1 MTDRRDD
8 LLAALHA
15 RAAAGDGPAELASFL
30 AAEGLDEGA
39 IGAML
44 RLLAGE
50 ADPAKM
56 SGRRP
61 RRRSAATDGTTAVLM
76 APAAPIRVPGPHE
89 WGRFTPEAWGRVLQ
103 IAAGG
108 FLATPD
114 LERVLDQ
121 ALDHGGGR
129 VDLPVLRAVLDGV
142 GLAEVGADGDPTTI
156 H

>member
-39 IGAML
+39 IAAML
-44 RLLAGE
+44 RRLAGDAE
-50 ADPAKM
+50 PPATAV
-56 SGRRP
+56 RRP
-61 RRRSAATDGTTAVLM
+61 RRRLLAPPPTAAVLRT
-76 APAAPIRVPGPHE
+76 PAAPLRVPGPHE

-103 IAAGG
+103 LAAGG
-108 FLATPD
+108 FLAAPD

>member
-44 RLLAGE
+44 RLLA
-50 ADPAKM
+50 ADPAPAATAGRR

-61 RRRSAATDGTTAVLM
+61 AAPAGTGAVLV

-103 IAAGG
+103 LAAGG
-108 FLATPD
+108 FLASAD
-114 LERVLDQ
+114 IERLLDQ

-142 GLAEVGADGDPTTI
+142 GLVGVGADGDPTTI

>member
-8 LLAALHA
+8 LLAALHV

-44 RLLAGE
+44 ALLSDDAGR
-50 ADPAKM
+50 ATIV
-56 SGRRP
+56 GRRT
-61 RRRSAATDGTTAVLM
+61 RRRPAAPAATAAVLR

-103 IAAGG
+103 LAAGG
-108 FLATPD
+108 FLATPE
-114 LERVLDQ
+114 LERMLDL

>member
-39 IGAML
+39 IGAL
-44 RLLAGE
+44 LHRLSDD
-50 ADPAKM
+50 ADPTATA
-56 SGRRP
+56 GRRS
-61 RRRSAATDGTTAVLM
+61 RRRPAAPVGAAAVLVT
-76 APAAPIRVPGPHE
+76 PAAPIRVPGPHE
-89 WGRFTPEAWGRVLQ
+89 LGRFTPEAWGRVLRL
-103 IAAGG
+103 AAGG
-108 FLATPD
+108 FLATFE